1 MRKIHPLSYGI
12 IVGGSLLVASSA
24 IAGGFSIREQSTTGL
39 GKAFADSAAGTDLS
53 SMYWNP
59 AAVTTQDGLNSVS
72 SFTAI
77 LPQTRITPAA
87 GNGTE
92 IDTVGL
98 LGASYY
104 NYQINQQFYAGLS
117 INSPFGLVTEADN
130 RNWAGAILN
139 RKSEILTINAA
150 PTLGYKMTPNLS
162 FAAGL
167 QIEYMKV
174 RLSGANPFP
183 TPAAFATDIVVK
195 GDDVAVGFTLGAL
208 YKSEESGTAIGIG
221 YRSSVSHKIEGSI
234 RGIGTVLPVVN
245 SQFSPDGGVTANLD
259 TPEIIT
265 ASIRQEVS
273 PAFAVM
279 ANVEWT
285 NWSRMKELRI
295 ISKTTGTT
303 STPVTDFSWKDSWF
317 ASAGAEYRYTEA
329 LTLRTGA
336 GFESTPVPDA
346 TRSARL
352 PDSDRVW
359 LSLGASYKWSDAT
372 MLDFGYSHIFF
383 ADTNLASTL
392 PVAASSKVEN
402 GADIISLGAR
412 MKW

>member
-1 MRKIHPLSYGI
+1 MRKFHPLSYGI
-12 IVGGSLLVASSA
+12 VVGGSLLVASSA

-72 SFTAI
+72 SFSAI
-77 LPQTRITPAA
+77 LPQTRITPTA
-87 GNGTE
+87 GTGTE
-92 IDTVGL
+92 IDTVGI

-104 NYQINQQFYAGLS
+104 NYQLNQKFYAGLS
-117 INSPFGLVTEADN
+117 INSPFGLVTEADDP
-130 RNWAGAILN
+130 NWAGAILN

-150 PTLGYKMTPNLS
+150 PTLGYKLTPNLS
-162 FAAGL
+162 VAAGL

-174 RLSGANPFP
+174 RLTGANPVA
-183 TPAAFATDIVVK
+183 PASDIIVK
-195 GDDVAVGFTLGAL
+195 GTDVAVGFTLGAL
-208 YKSEESGTAIGIG
+208 YKSEETGTAIGVG
-221 YRSSVSHKIEGSI
+221 YRSSISHKIEGST
-234 RGIGTVLPVVN
+234 RGVGLFLPTIPN
-245 SQFSPDGGVTANLD
+245 GGFSLDGGVSANLD
-259 TPEIIT
+259 TPEMIT
-265 ASIRQEVS
+265 ASIRQNLS
-273 PAFAVM
+273 PSFALM

-285 NWSRMKELRI
+285 NWSRMKELRV

-303 STPVTDFSWKDSWF
+303 SVPVTDFSWKDSWF
-317 ASAGAEYRYTEA
+317 ASAGAEYRYSEA

-336 GFESTPVPDA
+336 GFETTPVPDE

-392 PVAASSKVEN
+392 PAAASAKVEN